1 MIEDYKSSKEL
12 VSVFLKELEKRQDL
26 KRKNINRERAMQSRK
41 YYHTKN

>member
-26 KRKNINRERAMQSRK
+26 KRRNIHSDRPMKSQK
-41 YYHTKN
+41 FYQT